1 MQIIDKGALV
11 FLLATVGVIAFL
23 AILALPILLIPILG
37 IFVLVTLLGQ
47 GLCLLWAPVVA
58 WECALIARQ
67 SALSTWRYAIIGAIY
82 AMLLYVPSFYLTDRM
97 RSTSVLID
105 SIKKTYTRL
114 YRLWLGVIIIYPF
127 FVFELMVAFGEV
139 THDALYGIPALAI
152 IGAGVFIWAKSRRNS
167 FCRYSNEHK
176 VADTLQVSG
185 PSDHTFIMPFAFT
198 SATIVLAIPLTALGM
213 AMMWFV
219 LELPATSAFLQAIGW
234 NG

>member
-1 MQIIDKGALV
+1 MQIINRVALL
-11 FLLATVGVIAFL
+11 FLLTALGVITFL
-23 AILALPILLIPILG
+23 AILALPILLVPILG

-67 SALSTWRYAIIGAIY
+67 SALSTWRYAIIGAVY

-97 RSTSVLID
+97 RSASVSIQ

-114 YRLWLGVIIIYPF
+114 FRLWLSVIIIYPF

-139 THDALYGIPALAI
+139 THDVLYGIPAVLVI
-152 IGAGVFIWAKSRRNS
+152 CGGVFVWVKSRRAS
-167 FCRYSNEHK
+167 MRKYSDECEE
-176 VADTLQVSG
+176 VDTLSFNG
-185 PSDHTFIMPFAFT
+185 PSAHSYVMPFALT
-198 SATIVLAIPLTALGM
+198 SATIVLAIPLTGLGIVT
-213 AMMWFV
+213 MWFI
-219 LELPATSAFLQAIGW
+219 LELPTTSAFLQSIGW